1 MERIRFC
8 VFPVKN
14 VLGRYSSREM
24 IGGTQELFL
33 ICISLFTGVGMYF
46 SPFASKLIW
55 SFVSFLTERFLIG
68 FLFASKRVF
77 NSFFLCLVFLR
88 SFHLFVELTLGGVF
102 VFSLSELIFVGFF
115 VASLSKLIFICFV
128 DFPLI
133 EFALNGFLVDPYS
146 YWDSEKRHVY
156 CSTCL
161 F

>member
-14 VLGRYSSREM
+14 VLGTHSSREM
-24 IGGTQELFL
+24 IEGTEELFL

-55 SFVSFLTERFLIG
+55 SFVSFLSERFLMC

-77 NSFFLCLVFLR
+77 NSFLCLVFLR

-115 VASLSKLIFICFV
+115 VASLSNLIFIGFV